1 MNPMRRQ
8 VWQKKKKK
16 NVRNDQILKIYS
28 FNDYEQPELTN
39 SGDVDT
45 YTGPT
50 DV

>member
-8 VWQKKKKK
+8 VWQKKKK
-16 NVRNDQILKIYS
+16 NVHNDQILKIYS

>member
-1 MNPMRRQ
+1 MRRQ
-8 VWQKKKKK
+8 VWQKKKK
-16 NVRNDQILKIYS
+16 VRNDQILKIYS